1 VVINARPFTPA
12 VTLFTKNKIKK
23 GFGKVRIGN
32 ATRSVRV
39 AGGVWFSVLPFQI
52 RSRFAPKW
60 FKIFAI
66 LGPFPNY
73 LQTKIIFYLFLFFI
87 ISWMPKRAK
96 AVFSLSA
103 DLFKNPRQIRT
114 VHHQHRSIS
123 SLRTVL
129 NKKFI
134 NSSPRHRMTNDP
146 VFLTTVGDP
155 HQQNGSQ
162 KWASSLA
169 TPQQTVINGGGH
181 HHAPH
186 HKHAS
191 PPSSFYPKDK
201 ASTMGNPL
209 NWVWKC

>member
-1 VVINARPFTPA
+1 
-12 VTLFTKNKIKK
+12 
-23 GFGKVRIGN
+23 
-32 ATRSVRV
+32 
-39 AGGVWFSVLPFQI
+39 
-52 RSRFAPKW
+52 
-60 FKIFAI
+60 
-66 LGPFPNY
+66 
-73 LQTKIIFYLFLFFI
+73 
-87 ISWMPKRAK
+87 MPKRAK
-96 AVFSLSA
+96 AVVSLSA
-103 DLFKNPRQIRT
+103 DLFKNPRQIHT

-123 SLRTVL
+123 SLGTFL

-146 VFLTTVGDP
+146 VFLTSVGDP

-186 HKHAS
+186 NKHAS